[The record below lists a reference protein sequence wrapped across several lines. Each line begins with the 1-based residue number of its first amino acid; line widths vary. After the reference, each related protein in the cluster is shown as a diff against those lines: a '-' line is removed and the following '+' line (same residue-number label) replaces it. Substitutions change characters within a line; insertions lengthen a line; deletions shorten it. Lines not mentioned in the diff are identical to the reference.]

1 METTTLHRKKFIS
14 LFVSLFLLTI
24 GYAQTSQTFNTSGSF
39 TPPAGVTTVT
49 ADLWGAGGGGASG
62 SSAAGGGGGG
72 AYTRAT
78 LTVTPGTPVTVTV
91 GTGGTVGTDGGDSSI
106 GAATA
111 NGGSAGSL
119 RAGGA
124 GGSASAIIAPVT
136 ASFAGGN
143 GGNARN
149 STSGGTNEAGGGGG
163 ASATT
168 VAAGGNGNNGG
179 NNNNSLTTG
188 GFGTGNG
195 GGGAATDGN
204 PDAVSG
210 NAPGGGGGG
219 RGEGSSTSGTG
230 ANGRVSV
237 SWICPT
243 YSLTAATTATGPFCG
258 SSASTVTIK
267 SSTMPSGN
275 YTVTYNMSGATT
287 ATGVTANITFTA
299 GSPGTSTFTTS
310 ALNAGTTT
318 ITITNISSAG
328 ACSATISS
336 NNTATVI
343 INNPATAVAGAAM
356 STCSNTGAVNIT
368 TGSSATNYA
377 SILWTSSGTGTFAN
391 ATDILNCTYTPSAA
405 DIAAGSV
412 TITLTAYGNTPCSNA
427 TSSKTLTIRPAATSN
442 AGTAIN
448 TCYNSGAVNITAG
461 SSATNYTSV
470 LWTSSGTGTF
480 ANATS
485 LTTCTY
491 NPSAADIA
499 AGSVI
504 LTLRAN
510 GNAPCSNA
518 TSTKTITIQPGPA
531 ANAGTNVSTCN
542 TGAAVNITTG
552 ATASNYSSVQ
562 WTASGLGV
570 LTNANSLTTCT
581 YTPTAADILLGS
593 VTLTLTA
600 TGNAPCGGT
609 SVSTKTLNIYA
620 PSTAIAGTNVTVC
633 STTASVNITT
643 GATATNYTAVL
654 WTSSGTGSFTNA
666 NNLSTCTYTP
676 SAADKAAGSVT
687 ITLTASNPGC
697 ANATSNKTLFITAAP
712 TAVAG
717 TTVNTCST
725 TGAVNITAG
734 ASATNQASVLWTSS
748 GSGTFTNATSLTLCT
763 YTPSAADITAGSVT
777 LTLTAIANS
786 PCSNVT
792 STKTLSIS
800 RAMTAV
806 AGSNFSMCSSSGSVS
821 VVTGATA
828 TNQTAILWSSSG
840 TGTFSN
846 PTNISACSYTPSA
859 ADITAG
865 SVVITLTAT
874 NAGCSPVSSTKTLTI
889 YRTPV
894 VSAGPAMNTCSTTGA
909 VNITSGSSASYQAS
923 VLWTSSGTGTFTNA
937 NSLTTCTYTPSA
949 ADISAGSVTLTL
961 TGFGNAP
968 CGNTSATKTLT
979 INAAVSVTGTTP
991 GTRTGTGTVI
1001 LGATASGG
1009 TLNWYAAA
1017 TGGSSLGTGTS
1028 FTTPVISTTTTFY
1041 VEAVNGACASTPRTA
1056 VIATVN
1062 YSEIDVQGNA
1072 TSIVDGDLT
1081 PSTTDWTDFGS
1092 ATVTRTF
1099 TIRNTGA
1106 ALLTVGAITIS
1117 GTNASEFTVTTPP
1130 SATVAV
1136 GSSTTFTVTFT
1147 PTAVGVRTA
1156 NISIVNND
1164 SDENPYDFN
1173 IQGTGVEQEMDI
1185 QGNGVTI
1192 SDGDNSPSTSDWTD
1206 FSNVAGTRTYTIR
1219 NLGNIELTVGTVVIG
1234 GANASDFTV
1243 TTPPAATVAAF
1254 GTTTFVVTFS
1264 PSAINTRVATISIDN
1279 NDANENPYNY
1289 SIQGFGI
1296 IPEMDVQ
1303 GNTTSIVDG
1312 DATPSTADWTDFGS
1326 SANTRTF
1333 TIFNN
1338 GNITLTLGAYT
1349 IGGANASEF
1358 TVTTPPAA
1366 TVAAF
1371 SSTTFTITFAPTAVG
1386 VRTATFSIVNN
1397 DSNENPYNFSIQG
1410 TGTTREI
1417 DVQGL
1422 GLSISNGD
1430 AITSISDGT
1439 DFGPADINL
1448 ATITRTFTIRN
1459 TGSIPLTIS
1468 NPTISGANAAEFSI
1482 TANPGTLL
1490 IGAGSST
1497 TFQVT
1502 FNPSAVFT
1510 RVAQINIVNNDSDE
1524 NPYTF
1529 AIQGTGLLDNDSD
1542 GIENNTDQDDD
1553 NDGII
1558 DTIECG
1564 TCVSDPFINGGFETP
1579 AIAAASYAIL
1589 PTASVTGWQ
1598 TSAENFI
1605 EIWSSGFSSGSGGP
1619 VPAAEGNQ
1627 FAELNANV
1635 PGILYQTFC
1644 LNAAGGTIY
1653 WSIKHRGRSGTDT
1666 AYVRF
1671 GDNLANAVAS
1681 TPIVT
1686 MVDGNTAWGS
1696 YSGTYTIP
1704 VGQTNIVLAFQAGPT
1719 ASGSPSVGNFIDD
1732 IQIIINQNCVDTDG
1746 DAVADIL
1753 DVDSDNDGI
1762 PDIEE
1767 GGFKAYSNQTGTMDK
1782 TNAANWV
1789 DANANGINDYIDSR
1803 ISAGTYVVPDTD
1815 ADGVYNHLDLDSD
1828 NDSLFDVDESGL
1840 LNGDGDIN
1848 GDGKGDGADTEGDG
1862 MLNLFDNSTNFGV
1875 VARAYAQDSDS
1886 NGTPD
1891 YMQLDSNDDGTDDIQ
1906 TGLYA
1911 SFDTNGD
1918 GRIDGTGDTDR
1929 DGILDVFDTNDAQRG
1944 SPRDL
1949 NRKLYL
1955 DFDGRNDYAEN
1966 VALLGGLSNATLM
1979 AWIDL
1984 NSGFSAAGTVVGQ
1997 DKFHI
2002 KVSSSRTLQAVVNGT
2017 TLTFGTALNKS
2028 QWYHVAA
2035 TYGGGTLTLYLNGK
2049 LVATQALAGSI
2060 AADASKLTLGKD
2072 PLTSSNYFKG
2082 KIDEVRVF
2090 NTTLTALQVQRM
2102 VYQEIQNSSS
2112 QVRGMIVP
2120 KDVGSLPFANVLRY
2134 YRMDA
2139 YKDDIVDDLTTAA
2152 IDTGTGMKMYNHKVI
2167 AVQEAPM
2174 PFTTIRTGTFA
2185 TAINDNTKDIRGL
2198 DVLDYDY
2205 AIIQARHNITETANN
2220 THMGLFVDPGV
2231 TVTMNNDT
2239 KIQNDWYLKLDGKI
2253 DLQGK
2258 SQLVQTINSD
2268 LDVTSAGSIERDQQ
2282 GQSNKFNYNY
2292 WCSPVGAM
2300 NATSNNNAYTVA
2312 GVLKD
2317 GTDPNNIQNINWT
2330 TGYDGS
2336 ATSPITLSSYWIF
2349 KFQNLTPQYA
2359 NWSAVGQ
2366 NGSLLA
2372 AQGFT
2377 LKGSNA
2383 ATASQNY
2390 TFVGKPNNGTI
2401 TSAIAPGNLNLCG
2414 NPYPSALDSNA
2425 FLTANSS
2432 VITGAMYFWEHY
2444 STNSSHNLIDYQGGY
2459 AARNLVGGTPPV
2471 APVGISGQGSS
2482 SRVPSR
2488 YVPVG
2493 QGFLVYGSSTGGT
2506 ITFDNSQRAF
2516 IKEDSAFSSN
2526 MFRQIN
2532 GTTSADRT
2540 HDNSEDLPSGG
2551 DTFARI
2557 RLGFNSANNY
2567 HRQILL
2573 GFMDNLATEGF
2584 DVGYDAAQID
2594 TQPNDLYFKL
2604 GSVNLVIQG
2613 AGTFNVN
2620 KIYPLSLKNSNS
2632 GDVKFMLDDVENL
2645 DPSQNIFIH
2654 DNVTGLYHNLRN
2666 QDFQINLA
2674 TGIYSDR
2681 FSLRFS
2687 TTPNLGIDDFNESE
2701 EVSVFYTSDDNTI
2714 NISKGM
2720 SNANIKGVE
2729 LINMLGQN
2737 IKTWSVDNTTG
2748 NKIQI
2753 PVMNISTGTY
2763 IVKVLTSKGDLTKKI
2778 IIK

>member
-14 LFVSLFLLTI
+14 LFISLFLLTI
-24 GYAQTSQTFNTSGSF
+24 GYAQTSQTFNSSGNF
-39 TPPAGVTTVT
+39 VVPAGVTTVT
-49 ADLWGAGGGGASG
+49 VQLWGAGGGG
-62 SSAAGGGGGG
+62 SSAANASGGGGGG
-72 AYTRAT
+72 AYTTAV
-78 LTVTPGTPVTVTV
+78 LSVTPNTTIPVTVGIGGGV
-91 GTGGTVGTDGGDSSI
+91 GNAGTSSSI
-106 GAATA
+106 MSVSA
-111 NGGSAGSL
+111 NGGAAGGN

-124 GGSASAIIAPVT
+124 GGAASAIIAPVT

-143 GGNARN
+143 GGNGRTN
-149 STSGGTNEAGGGGG
+149 SGGSNNEAGGGGG

-168 VAAGGNGNNGG
+168 SAAGGAGSNGG
-179 NNNNSLTTG
+179 SSTTTATAG
-188 GFGTGNG
+188 GIGTGNG
-195 GGGAATDGN
+195 GVGAAADGN
-204 PDAVSG
+204 PVATIG

-219 RGEGSSTSGTG
+219 RAEGASSAMAG
-230 ANGRVSV
+230 ANGRVTI

-243 YSLTAATTATGPFCG
+243 YSLTNATTATGPFCG

-267 SSTMPSGN
+267 SSTMPSGTYN
-275 YTVTYNMSGATT
+275 VTYDLSGATT
-287 ATGVTANITFTA
+287 ASGSTAIVTFTSGA
-299 GSPGTSTFTTS
+299 PGTGTFTTP
-310 ALNAGTTT
+310 ALNPGVTTVT
-318 ITITNISSAG
+318 ITAINSAG
-328 ACSATISS
+328 ACSVTPAS
-336 NNTATVI
+336 NNTVNITV
-343 INNPATAVAGAAM
+343 NTTPTANAGTAVN
-356 STCSNTGAVNIT
+356 TCSTSGAVNIT
-368 TGSSATNYA
+368 GGSSATNY
-377 SILWTSSGTGTFAN
+377 SSVQWTSSGTGTFTN
-391 ATDILNCTYTPSAA
+391 ATDLTTCTYTPSAA
-405 DIAAGSV
+405 DIIAGSA

-427 TSSKTLTIRPAATSN
+427 TSSKTLNIRAAATSN

-448 TCYNSGAVNITAG
+448 TCYNSGAVNITLGSSATNYSSILWTSSGTGTFANAASLTTCTYNPSAADIAAGTVTLTLTANGNTPCSNVSANKTLTIQPGPTANAGTNVSTCNTGAAVNITAGSAATNYSSVQWTASGLGTLTNANSLTTCTYTPTVLDILAGSVTLTLTATGNAPCGGTAVSNKTLYIYAPSTAIAGTNVTICATTATTNISAG

-470 LWTSSGTGTF
+470 LWTSSGTGT
-480 ANATS
+480 
-485 LTTCTY
+485 
-491 NPSAADIA
+491 
-499 AGSVI
+499 
-504 LTLRAN
+504 
-510 GNAPCSNA
+510 
-518 TSTKTITIQPGPA
+518 
-531 ANAGTNVSTCN
+531 
-542 TGAAVNITTG
+542 
-552 ATASNYSSVQ
+552 
-562 WTASGLGV
+562 
-570 LTNANSLTTCT
+570 
-581 YTPTAADILLGS
+581 
-593 VTLTLTA
+593 
-600 TGNAPCGGT
+600 
-609 SVSTKTLNIYA
+609 
-620 PSTAIAGTNVTVC
+620 
-633 STTASVNITT
+633 
-643 GATATNYTAVL
+643 
-654 WTSSGTGSFTNA
+654 FTNA

-697 ANATSNKTLFITAAP
+697 ANAISNKTLFITAAP

-734 ASATNQASVLWTSS
+734 ASATNHASVLWTSS
-748 GSGTFTNATSLTLCT
+748 GSGTFANATSLTLCT
-763 YTPSAADITAGSVT
+763 YTPSAADISAGSVT

-792 STKTLSIS
+792 STKTLNIS

-828 TNQTAILWSSSG
+828 TFQTAILWSSSG

-846 PTNISACSYTPSA
+846 PTNINTCSYTPSA
-859 ADITAG
+859 ADIAAG

-894 VSAGPAMNTCSTTGA
+894 VSAGPAMSTCSTTGA

-923 VLWTSSGTGTFTNA
+923 VLWTSSGTGTFANA

-949 ADISAGSVTLTL
+949 ADITAGSVTLTL
-961 TGFGNAP
+961 TAFGNAP
-968 CGNTSATKTLT
+968 CGNSSSTKTLT
-979 INAAVSVTGTTP
+979 INTAVSVTGTTP
-991 GTRTGTGTVI
+991 GSRTGTGTVL

-1009 TLNWYAAA
+1009 TLNWYSSA

-1056 VIATVN
+1056 VVATVN
-1062 YSEIDVQGNA
+1062 YPEIDIQGNA
-1072 TSIVDGDLT
+1072 TTIVDGDIT

-1092 ATVTRTF
+1092 ATATRTF
-1099 TIRNTGA
+1099 TIRNTGS
-1106 ALLTVGAITIS
+1106 ALLTIGAITIS
-1117 GTNASEFTVTTPP
+1117 GANASEFTVTTAP
-1130 SATVAV
+1130 SATVAI
-1136 GSSTTFTVTFT
+1136 GSSTTFTVTFA
-1147 PTAVGVRTA
+1147 PTAVGVRSA
-1156 NISIVNND
+1156 NISIANND
-1164 SDENPYDFN
+1164 NDENPYDFN

-1219 NLGNIELTVGTVVIG
+1219 NLGNIELTVGTVMIG
-1234 GANASDFTV
+1234 GANAADFTV
-1243 TTPPAATVAAF
+1243 TTPPAATVPAF
-1254 GTTTFVVTFS
+1254 GSTTFVVAFS

-1296 IPEMDVQ
+1296 IPEIDIQ
-1303 GNTTSIVDG
+1303 GNAVTIVDG
-1312 DATPSTADWTDFGS
+1312 DATPSTTDWTDFGS

-1333 TIFNN
+1333 TIYNN
-1338 GNITLTLGAYT
+1338 GNIALTLGAYT
-1349 IGGANASEF
+1349 IGGTNASEF

-1422 GLSISNGD
+1422 GLSIADGD
-1430 AITSISDGT
+1430 TVTSVSDGT
-1439 DFGPADINL
+1439 DFGPVDINL

-1468 NPTISGANAAEFSI
+1468 NPTITGANAADFTI
-1482 TANPGTLL
+1482 TTNPGTLT

-1524 NPYTF
+1524 NPYNF
-1529 AIQGTGLLDNDSD
+1529 AIQGTGLLDNDGD

-1553 NDGII
+1553 NDGIL
-1558 DTIECG
+1558 DNIECG
-1564 TCVSDPFINGGFETP
+1564 ICVSDPFVNGSFETP
-1579 AIAAASYAIL
+1579 VIGTSTYSIQPSAN
-1589 PTASVTGWQ
+1589 VTGWNN
-1598 TSAENFI
+1598 SAENFI
-1605 EIWSSGFSSGSGGP
+1605 EIWSTGFNG
-1619 VPAAEGNQ
+1619 VPSAAGNQ

-1635 PGILYQTFC
+1635 AGNLYQTFC

-1666 AYVRF
+1666 AAVRF
-1671 GDNLANAVAS
+1671 GPSLSSLTTVQ
-1681 TPIVT
+1681 T
-1686 MVDGNTAWGS
+1686 MTDGNTAWGS

-1704 VGQTNIVLAFQAGPT
+1704 VGQTSIVLAFT
-1719 ASGSPSVGNFIDD
+1719 AISSTGGLSYGNFIDD
-1732 IQIIINQNCVDTDG
+1732 VQIIINQNCVDTDG

-1767 GGFKAYSNQTGTMDK
+1767 AGFKAYSNKTGTMDK
-1782 TNAANWV
+1782 TSAANWV

-1803 ISAGTYVVPDTD
+1803 ISAGTYVIPDTD
-1815 ADGVYNHLDLDSD
+1815 GDGIYNHLDLDSD

-1862 MLNLFDNSTNFGV
+1862 MLNLYDNSTNFGV
-1875 VARAYAQDSDS
+1875 VGRAYAQDSDS
-1886 NGTPD
+1886 NGIPD
-1891 YMQLDSNDDGTDDIQ
+1891 YMQLDSNDDGTNDIQ

-1918 GRIDGTGDTDR
+1918 GKIDGTGDTDR
-1929 DGILDVFDTNDAQRG
+1929 DGILDVFDTDDVQRG

-1966 VALLGGLSNATLM
+1966 VALIGGLSNATLM

-1984 NSGFSAAGTVVGQ
+1984 NSAFSATGTVVGQ

-2017 TLTFGTALNKS
+2017 TLTFGTPLNKS

-2035 TYGGGTLTLYLNGK
+2035 TYGGGTLSLYLNGK
-2049 LVATQALAGSI
+2049 LVASQALTGNI

-2072 PLTSSNYFKG
+2072 PLTSTNYFKG

-2185 TAINDNTKDIRGL
+2185 TAINDSTKDIRGL

-2220 THMGLFVDPGV
+2220 THMGLFVNPGV

-2268 LDVTSAGSIERDQQ
+2268 LDVTSAGSAERDQQ
-2282 GQSNKFNYNY
+2282 GQSNKYNYNY
-2292 WCSPVGAM
+2292 WCSPVGAI

-2312 GVLKD
+2312 GVMKD
-2317 GTDPNNIQNINWT
+2317 GTNPNNIQNINWT
-2330 TGYDGS
+2330 TAYDGA
-2336 ATSPITLSSYWIF
+2336 ATSPVTLSSYWIF

-2366 NGSLLA
+2366 NGSLSA

-2377 LKGSNA
+2377 LKGTGA
-2383 ATASQNY
+2383 ATATQNY

-2401 TSAIAPGNLNLCG
+2401 TTAIAAGNLNLCG
-2414 NPYPSALDSNA
+2414 NPYPSALDADA
-2425 FLTANSS
+2425 FLTANST
-2432 VITGAMYFWEHY
+2432 VTTGSIYFWEHY
-2444 STNSSHNLIDYQGGY
+2444 STNSSHMLLDYQGGY

-2471 APVGISGQGSS
+2471 APTGISGQGSS
-2482 SRVPSR
+2482 SRIPSR
-2488 YVPVG
+2488 YIPVG

-2516 IKEDSAFSSN
+2516 IKEDNASSN
-2526 MFRQIN
+2526 IMFRQDS
-2532 GTTSADRT
+2532 GSASADRT
-2540 HDNSEDLPSGG
+2540 HDNREDMPSGNT

-2557 RLGFNSANNY
+2557 RLGFDSANNY
-2567 HRQILL
+2567 HRQILM
-2573 GFMDNLATEGF
+2573 GFMDNLATDGY
-2584 DVGYDAAQID
+2584 DVGYDTEQID
-2594 TQPNDLYFKL
+2594 TQPNDLYFKM
-2604 GSVNLVIQG
+2604 GAANLVIQG
-2613 AGTFNVN
+2613 VGSFNAN
-2620 KIYPLSLKNSNS
+2620 KIYPLSLKNSVEGNI
-2632 GDVKFMLDDVENL
+2632 KFVLDDVENL
-2645 DPSQNIFIH
+2645 DATQNIFIH
-2654 DNVTGLYHNLRN
+2654 DNVTNLYHNIRN
-2666 QDFQINLA
+2666 QDFQINLPVG
-2674 TGIYSDR
+2674 TYTDR

-2687 TTPNLGIDDFNESE
+2687 TSPNLGVDDFNEGD
-2701 EVSVFYTSDDNTI
+2701 EVSVAYTSADNMI

-2720 SNANIKGVE
+2720 SNTTIKGVE

-2737 IKTWSVDNTTG
+2737 IKTWNVDHTTG

-2753 PVMNISTGTY
+2753 PVTNISTGTY